1 MINCVLYRNQRF
13 FSSSKILIMETILI
27 ELKTQLYQS
36 RGNNREF
43 LIEEI
48 LLLKSIEIKF
58 TTHSLGYH

>member
-1 MINCVLYRNQRF
+1 
-13 FSSSKILIMETILI
+13 METILI

-36 RGNNREF
+36 RGNNREI